1 MADYHAQIDELIAR
15 ADLLAAGAVK
25 VSAIEEAVRV
35 ADLHNDLEEGFWLRD
50 ELIDAALHGGY
61 PEKALVAFTW
71 CLAQCDRDPDRFPED
86 LDLLWIYKWFCQEL
100 PRFPEIT
107 RVQIEETFADM
118 SARYQRAGLSLR
130 AVYQLQTM
138 AAGVMGDGRAAIAY
152 ERQWRGSLPD
162 GSNDCPACELHYR
175 LEHWL
180 LVGEDNR
187 VLTAAEPLLREQLCC
202 SEIPHLT
209 LGLILLP
216 LARAG
221 RWQEA
226 ARYHLWGY
234 RLVMRNRRYLKTVGE
249 HLIFLVVAQQLKR
262 AVTLMEQHLLWALE
276 SREMYGCFYFYRACC
291 LLLRQWRQG
300 DRAELRAR
308 LPQKFPGY
316 CADGRYSVEDLS
328 AWFEEMAEHLA
339 RRFDSRNGNNFF
351 SRELTALQDLK
362 DLRPEG
368 LFALEL

>member
-15 ADLLAAGAVK
+15 ADLLAAGATK
-25 VSAIEEAVRV
+25 VAAIEEAVRL
-35 ADLHNDLEEGFWLRD
+35 ADLHNDLEEGYWLRD
-50 ELIDAALHGGY
+50 ELVDAALHGGY

-71 CLAQCDRDPDRFPED
+71 CLAQCDRDSERFPED
-86 LDLLWIYKWFCQEL
+86 LDLLWVYKWFCQEL

-107 RVQIEETFADM
+107 RAQIAQTFADM
-118 SARYQRAGLSLR
+118 VARYQRAGLTLR

-138 AAGVMGDGRAAIAY
+138 AAGIMGDRNAAITY
-152 ERQWRGSLPD
+152 ERQWRDALPD

-180 LVGEDNR
+180 LLGEEER
-187 VLTAAEPLLREQLCC
+187 VLTEAVPLLQEQLCC
-202 SEIPHLT
+202 SELPHLT

-216 LARAG
+216 LVRQG

-234 RLVMRNRRYLKTVGE
+234 HLVARNRRYLKTVGE
-249 HLIFLVVAQQLKR
+249 HLVFLVVAQQLKR
-262 AVTLMEQHLLWALE
+262 AVTLLEQHLLWALE

-291 LLLRQWRQG
+291 LLLRQLERK
-300 DRAELRAR
+300 DRLELRAR

-316 CADGRYSVEDLS
+316 RSSDRYNLAELI
-328 AWFEEMAEHLA
+328 AWFEEMTEHIA
-339 RRFDSRNGNNFF
+339 RRFDRRNGNDFF
-351 SRELTALQDLK
+351 GCELAALQDLK
-362 DLRPEG
+362 ELRPDG
-368 LFALEL
+368 LFALGL